1 MSSATSNSP
10 PTSHTTDFV
19 AVESGASTPATTV
32 SHSSSYAVTR
42 PLTIGANGVHVKV
55 QVPSYQDG
63 WLASQLLREGFES
76 SYKKARRGS
85 NDSAQPALA
94 RADSSD
100 GDETAVGSTLP
111 NGAEPAHVS
120 LTASF
125 LGFSA
130 CKVNEEPD
138 GPVIEC
144 VKALWTFFHAEYLTI
159 SKSHSVDIHSVA
171 MNAAAFDEESRTAL
185 LCDYFTAYV
194 TLEKQGKLPLLPTPK
209 LLSLAG
215 KGDAGIFA
223 LFGGQGTN
231 EVYFNELQLLFNTY
245 RPLVEPIIV
254 TATKT
259 LQAHVEQA
267 TLEGFSSFY
276 LPGLDVH
283 AWLTGVQPLPSV
295 SYLGSIPVSLPLIGL
310 TQLVQFL
317 VSLRASGLSPKN
329 FRARFQGATG
339 HSQGIVSAVVMATS
353 DSLESFESNVIK
365 GLGLLFHIGKCGQ
378 EAFPA
383 FSIEPAVIGDA
394 MTGGEGIPTPMLAVN
409 GLDEKA
415 LNKYINATNAHL
427 DEVDQVG
434 ISLYNGTHRY
444 VVTGQPRALCG
455 LVTSLRAVRADLDA
469 NQGRVPFGQRK
480 PNFTMRFLPVNL
492 PFHSPYLRGVSDRIA
507 SEYYAGV
514 DLWSPEELA
523 IEVRDTFDGSDLRA
537 HTEEGIPRSILRQI
551 FDRPVHWS
559 KATNVGSSVTHCVDF
574 GTGGLSGIG
583 GLTAFNL
590 QGRGVRV
597 IIASG
602 MHREAAELY
611 DLHKVQREERWS
623 QAFRPRLVKTED
635 GKLQIDTAF
644 SRLLGRPPIMV
655 PGMTPST
662 VGTGFNAAVLNA
674 GYHIELA
681 GGGHYNAKALRS
693 KVAQI
698 QAATE
703 PGQGLTLN
711 ALFINPRQWAFQLPL
726 WQEMRRE
733 GLPLQ
738 GFCVA
743 AGIPSTENA
752 KDIIAG
758 LRDAGIEHVA
768 FKPGSADAIGQVCS
782 IAAANPDFPI
792 ILQWTG
798 GRAGG
803 HHSAE
808 DFHQPILATYSRIRR
823 NTNISLVAGSGF
835 GSADDFW
842 PYLSGDWSVDKFGV
856 EPMPFDG
863 VLFGSWVMIAKE
875 AHTSTAV
882 KQLIVDA
889 PGVEDAAWQATYDK
903 ETGGIITVTSEL
915 GEPIHKI
922 ATRGVKLWAE
932 LDKKLFTLNKEKRM
946 AWLVENRDYIIRRLN
961 ADFQKPWFPAH
972 LDGSVANNVAEMT
985 YEEVTRRM
993 LRLLFVA
1000 HQSRWIDASLQRLM
1014 GDWLR
1019 RVEERFAGI
1028 ESGGRKL
1035 SMLQSYSVLDSEPAA
1050 FMDHFFA
1057 EYADATKILL
1067 AAEDVS
1073 FFLALCQRPGQKP
1086 VPFIPVLDESFQTCE
1101 LSTVE
1106 HVRVWIG
1113 DTVTRRFELGS
1124 QPPAH
1129 NQWLAA
1135 LAGPN
1140 ASWLSAILRKTSVV
1154 QNRNYINNPVKRM
1167 FAPRAGQKAEVVF
1180 NLKTMEPLSIQLQ
1193 GATRSFGPNS
1203 SNFVAVRMTK
1213 DPSSK
1218 VIKATISEERRGE
1231 SVPLE
1236 LEYIYRPD
1244 QPFAPIHESMEGRND
1259 RVRAFYSQLWFGS
1272 AEAWKAPADAGVYK
1286 GPVKTLDAAAIKRFC
1301 QIVENRNVGYHL
1313 HGQAPIDFAIVAGW
1327 EAIMQA
1333 LMASAD
1339 ADLLTLVHLSN
1350 RFTMVK
1356 GAKPLQV
1363 GDVCM
1368 ATATTKSIRISDTG
1382 KSVAIT
1388 GVVLRKVGE
1397 DFVPAIEVTSS
1408 FFYRG
1413 RYNDF
1418 EKCFDRTRD
1427 IYTVELKTDTDVSV
1441 MLTKDWIDWTSE
1453 VKPEPGMKLEFEVTS
1468 ELHFKDANSFSAV
1481 NVQGGIYHRDTKG
1494 TRTQRATI
1502 EYEADSVSFGNPVVE
1517 YVKRLGGSSQGPI
1530 PLENGY
1536 SINPPSTSSSFV
1548 APASNEAYSLTSGD
1562 FNPIHINPYFSDFAA
1577 LPGTITHG
1585 MFLSAATRKYV
1596 EEIAA
1601 EGHPERCLSFE
1612 ANFTGMVLPGDVL
1625 SVRLRHVAMRAGNKV
1640 VKVET
1645 FNQRGEKVIDGSA
1658 EIMQPPTTFVF
1669 TGQGS
1674 QEPGMGMDL
1683 YNASATSKAI
1693 WDEADKH
1700 LRESMGF
1707 SILEIVNKNPMTK
1720 TVYFGGVKG
1729 HAIRERYMSMAYDAV
1744 DEQGKAVTL
1753 PLFPEITNQSQSY
1766 TFQSPKGLLYATQ
1779 FSQISICLVELSAF
1793 RDMQDRG
1800 LIPEEAA
1807 FAGHSLGE
1815 YAALAALAG
1824 VLQVKDLVDVVLYR
1838 GLTMQRAVQR
1848 DEEGRSNYGMMAC
1861 NPSRISPT
1869 FTEAALHEVI
1879 ETVSRVSNRLLQ
1891 TVNMNVYNQQYVVA
1905 GELVT
1910 LLTTTNVLNFI
1921 KIKKIDLPQLLK
1933 QMTTEEVREKLTEIV
1948 KEIFAA
1954 AVEEEKKGTIQL
1966 QRGFATI
1973 PLAGI
1978 DVPFHSRYLTGGV
1991 TPFRAYLSKRIN
2003 VENISPDNLRLRY
2016 IPNLVAAPFETT
2028 KAYAELIFNQTDSSR
2043 LGKALAHW
2051 ERDGWET
2058 EEKEQQLT
2066 ALLLIEL
2073 LAYQFASPVRW
2084 IETQDILFSPPY
2096 DFERLIEFGPS
2107 PTLVG
2112 MAQRTHKLKYAKADL
2127 ARGKRR
2133 VMLCHGKDQE
2143 AIYYSFADAEEDGS
2157 ATAEQGSAPE
2167 TSAPGPAAVA
2177 APSPAPIVSASPAAA
2192 AASVPDEPLKATD
2205 TIRAVL
2211 AQKLKKPIADI
2222 QLSKAIKDM
2231 VGGKSTLQNELI
2243 GDLQLE
2249 FGSLPE
2255 RGEEMP
2261 LEELG
2266 STLNSGYSGT
2276 LGKHTTGLVS
2286 RVVGG
2291 KLPGGFNMSAV
2302 KAHLSKAWGL
2312 GSGRTDGVLLV
2323 ALTQEPA
2330 MRLTS
2335 EPEAKAWLDS
2345 IVATYSTLNNLNLQQ
2360 GGSGSGGA
2368 AGAGGAVISSEE
2380 LDKLRAHE
2388 QAHARRQIQTLERYL
2403 DEDHRTSARAADSL
2417 RQDLKNAQGQLDAIA
2432 SEHGEVY
2439 TKGIMPRFEP
2449 LKARHFSSYWNWSRQ
2464 DAMLAYYAIIHGE
2477 LTTVDREITARC
2489 LTIMNR
2495 ADQAMVDYMQFYI
2508 DRIDP
2513 SMGPNYELAKTFGQ
2527 QLIDNCKEAMVE
2539 SARYKEVHAPTA
2551 PHTEIDTRGNI
2562 VYTEAKR
2569 IGVRKLEAYV
2579 KEMAVGTRV
2588 GPQINVEKAHENIGK
2603 LWMLIK
2609 NEPSMSKLSKAT
2621 LKSLYTEAVRSLGSP
2636 SPRPRITGPRQSR
2649 ARRTST
2655 TTARPSSV
2663 DAFGMP
2669 DDRQPFL
2676 NIQRKVAGKWQASQ
2690 KLTSVYFSLL
2700 EEMAS
2705 NGITF
2710 KGQNALLT
2718 GVGKGSIGLAIVRG
2732 LLAGGARVI
2741 ITTSSYSRATVE
2753 YYQRIYQEVGARGS
2767 TLTVVPLNAGSRQD
2781 VDSLVDYIYDTMQ
2794 LDLDFVLPFAAI
2806 PENGRQIDGIDDK
2819 SELAHRIMLTNV
2831 IRLLGAIKIKKAARG
2846 IETRPTLVVL
2856 PLSPNHGVFGSDGLY
2871 SESKIS
2877 LETLAQRWSSEGWST
2892 YLSITGAVIGWVRGT
2907 GLMEQSNIVAESL
2920 EKLGLRTFSPVEM
2933 AFNILG
2939 LLSPVMSS
2947 FAQIEPIQ
2955 ADLGGGFDRVPEL
2968 AEKTA
2973 EIRTAIRGEAEKR
2986 RALALENSAD
2996 FRVIHGAAAEALHQK
3011 VNVQP
3016 RSNFR
3021 FEQPKIGAVEELK
3034 SVAKMEGPIDP
3045 TKVVVITGFAEV
3057 GPWGSARTRWEQEA
3071 RGELTIEGVIE
3082 MAWMMGMIRHV
3093 NGKLK
3098 NGKPYVGWV
3107 DAASDEPVEDKDMKA
3122 RYEAEIISHAGVRF
3136 IEPEL
3141 FKGYDPKR
3149 KGFTQEIELSHDLEP
3164 LEVSGAEADK
3174 YKREHGDKVD
3184 IWETAPGSDSWLVV
3198 LKKGARV
3205 FVPKAVSF
3213 ERLVAGQIPTGW
3225 SGSRYGIPEEIVS
3238 QVDRTTLW
3246 VLVCVA
3252 EALVMSGISDPYELY
3267 EHVHISEV
3275 GISIGSGMGGMQSLS
3290 AMFRDRRQDLDVQK
3304 DILQETF
3311 INVAS
3316 GWVNLL
3322 LMSSSGPIKTPVGAC
3337 ATALQSVE
3345 IAAETILSGK
3355 AKVMLAG
3362 GFDDFSEEG
3371 SVEFANMNATS
3382 NAKAELAA
3390 GREPSEMSRP
3400 TTTTRA
3406 GFMESQGSGV
3416 QVLMS
3421 LATALEMGCPIQAIV
3436 AYSSTHT
3443 DKQGR
3448 SIPAPG
3454 HGVMSAALPLQRA
3467 LANWGLTADDIGAV
3481 SMHGT
3486 STAANDKN
3494 ESHVYH
3500 EMFKLIGRSPGHA
3513 VPAMAQKWL
3522 CGHSKGGAASW
3533 ALNEVIQSLQ
3543 TSIVAGNRN
3552 ADDISPELRNFSYL
3566 LYASTS
3572 IQRTVQDLNAA
3583 LLTSFGF
3590 GQVGGILL
3598 VLHPAHVLARLGTD
3612 ELKNYRGKTAK
3623 RQGITYTRMHSA
3635 LTHGD
3640 LVQVKDAP
3648 PYPNELEDAV
3658 LQNLNARAGPTPSGS
3673 WTFKAPLAAFPA
3685 LAERKTVAK
3694 STTANEQEEGIAK
3707 LMVGVQGVGVD
3718 VEDIGGFPAD
3728 NETFIERNFTPAEIA
3743 YCRAQSDARASFC
3756 GRFAAK
3762 EAVFKAMGVPSKG
3775 AAAPMRDIE
3784 IISSPTGP
3792 KVVLSG
3798 EAANANPGGASFVVS
3813 ISHADL
3819 VAIAVAHKIGA

>member
-1 MSSATSNSP
+1 ACN
-10 PTSHTTDFV
+10 
-19 AVESGASTPATTV
+19 
-32 SHSSSYAVTR
+32 
-42 PLTIGANGVHVKV
+42 
-55 QVPSYQDG
+55 
-63 WLASQLLREGFES
+63 
-76 SYKKARRGS
+76 
-85 NDSAQPALA
+85 ALKIKF
-94 RADSSD
+94 
-100 GDETAVGSTLP
+100 
-111 NGAEPAHVS
+111 AE
-120 LTASF
+120 
-125 LGFSA
+125 
-130 CKVNEEPD
+130 
-138 GPVIEC
+138 
-144 VKALWTFFHAEYLTI
+144 
-159 SKSHSVDIHSVA
+159 
-171 MNAAAFDEESRTAL
+171 
-185 LCDYFTAYV
+185 
-194 TLEKQGKLPLLPTPK
+194 
-209 LLSLAG
+209 
-215 KGDAGIFA
+215 
-223 LFGGQGTN
+223 
-231 EVYFNELQLLFNTY
+231 
-245 RPLVEPIIV
+245 
-254 TATKT
+254 
-259 LQAHVEQA
+259 
-267 TLEGFSSFY
+267 
-276 LPGLDVH
+276 
-283 AWLTGVQPLPSV
+283 
-295 SYLGSIPVSLPLIGL
+295 
-310 TQLVQFL
+310 
-317 VSLRASGLSPKN
+317 
-329 FRARFQGATG
+329 
-339 HSQGIVSAVVMATS
+339 
-353 DSLESFESNVIK
+353 
-365 GLGLLFHIGKCGQ
+365 
-378 EAFPA
+378 
-383 FSIEPAVIGDA
+383 
-394 MTGGEGIPTPMLAVN
+394 
-409 GLDEKA
+409 
-415 LNKYINATNAHL
+415 
-427 DEVDQVG
+427 
-434 ISLYNGTHRY
+434 
-444 VVTGQPRALCG
+444 
-455 LVTSLRAVRADLDA
+455 VTS
-469 NQGRVPFGQRK
+469 
-480 PNFTMRFLPVNL
+480 
-492 PFHSPYLRGVSDRIA
+492 
-507 SEYYAGV
+507 
-514 DLWSPEELA
+514 
-523 IEVRDTFDGSDLRA
+523 
-537 HTEEGIPRSILRQI
+537 
-551 FDRPVHWS
+551 
-559 KATNVGSSVTHCVDF
+559 
-574 GTGGLSGIG
+574 
-583 GLTAFNL
+583 
-590 QGRGVRV
+590 
-597 IIASG
+597 
-602 MHREAAELY
+602 
-611 DLHKVQREERWS
+611 
-623 QAFRPRLVKTED
+623 
-635 GKLQIDTAF
+635 
-644 SRLLGRPPIMV
+644 
-655 PGMTPST
+655 
-662 VGTGFNAAVLNA
+662 
-674 GYHIELA
+674 
-681 GGGHYNAKALRS
+681 
-693 KVAQI
+693 
-698 QAATE
+698 
-703 PGQGLTLN
+703 
-711 ALFINPRQWAFQLPL
+711 
-726 WQEMRRE
+726 
-733 GLPLQ
+733 
-738 GFCVA
+738 
-743 AGIPSTENA
+743 
-752 KDIIAG
+752 
-758 LRDAGIEHVA
+758 
-768 FKPGSADAIGQVCS
+768 
-782 IAAANPDFPI
+782 
-792 ILQWTG
+792 
-798 GRAGG
+798 
-803 HHSAE
+803 
-808 DFHQPILATYSRIRR
+808 
-823 NTNISLVAGSGF
+823 
-835 GSADDFW
+835 
-842 PYLSGDWSVDKFGV
+842 
-856 EPMPFDG
+856 
-863 VLFGSWVMIAKE
+863 
-875 AHTSTAV
+875 
-882 KQLIVDA
+882 
-889 PGVEDAAWQATYDK
+889 
-903 ETGGIITVTSEL
+903 
-915 GEPIHKI
+915 
-922 ATRGVKLWAE
+922 
-932 LDKKLFTLNKEKRM
+932 
-946 AWLVENRDYIIRRLN
+946 
-961 ADFQKPWFPAH
+961 
-972 LDGSVANNVAEMT
+972 
-985 YEEVTRRM
+985 
-993 LRLLFVA
+993 
-1000 HQSRWIDASLQRLM
+1000 
-1014 GDWLR
+1014 
-1019 RVEERFAGI
+1019 
-1028 ESGGRKL
+1028 
-1035 SMLQSYSVLDSEPAA
+1035 
-1050 FMDHFFA
+1050 
-1057 EYADATKILL
+1057 
-1067 AAEDVS
+1067 
-1073 FFLALCQRPGQKP
+1073 
-1086 VPFIPVLDESFQTCE
+1086 
-1101 LSTVE
+1101 
-1106 HVRVWIG
+1106 G

-1991 TPFRAYLSKRIN
+1991 TPLRAYLSKRIN
-2003 VENISPDNLRLRY
+2003 VENISPDNLRLHC
-2016 IPNLVAAPFETT
+2016 ISNLVAAPFETT
-2028 KAYAELIFNQTDSSR
+2028 KAYAELVFNQTDSSR

-2058 EEKEQQLT
+2058 EEKEQQFT

-2073 LAYQFASPVRW
+2073 LAYQFASP
-2084 IETQDILFSPPY
+2084 
-2096 DFERLIEFGPS
+2096 
-2107 PTLVG
+2107 
-2112 MAQRTHKLKYAKADL
+2112 RTHKLKYAKADL

-2133 VMLCHGKDQE
+2133 VMLCHGKDQ
-2143 AIYYSFADAEEDGS
+2143 AFADAEEDGS

-2177 APSPAPIVSASPAAA
+2177 APSPTPIVS
-2192 AASVPDEPLKATD
+2192 
-2205 TIRAVL
+2205 
-2211 AQKLKKPIADI
+2211 LKKPIADI
-2222 QLSKAIKDM
+2222 PLSKAIKDM

-2261 LEELG
+2261 LEELR
-2266 STLNSGYSGT
+2266 STLNSGYSGA

-2291 KLPGGFNMSAV
+2291 KLPGGFNMCAV

-2323 ALTQEPA
+2323 ALTQEPVK
-2330 MRLTS
+2330 RLTS

-2345 IVATYSTLNNLNLQQ
+2345 IVAAYSTLNNINLQ
-2360 GGSGSGGA
+2360 
-2368 AGAGGAVISSEE
+2368 
-2380 LDKLRAHE
+2380 
-2388 QAHARRQIQTLERYL
+2388 QIQTLERYL

-2449 LKARHFSSYWNWSRQ
+2449 IKARHFSSYWNWSRQ
-2464 DAMLAYYAIIHGE
+2464 DAMIAYYAIIHGE

-2508 DRIDP
+2508 DRVDP

-2527 QLIDNCKEAMVE
+2527 QLIDSCKEAMVE

-2655 TTARPSSV
+2655 TTARPTSV

-2676 NIQRKVAGKWQASQ
+2676 NIQRKVAGK
-2690 KLTSVYFSLL
+2690 
-2700 EEMAS
+2700 
-2705 NGITF
+2705 
-2710 KGQNALLT
+2710 
-2718 GVGKGSIGLAIVRG
+2718 
-2732 LLAGGARVI
+2732 
-2741 ITTSSYSRATVE
+2741 
-2753 YYQRIYQEVGARGS
+2753 
-2767 TLTVVPLNAGSRQD
+2767 
-2781 VDSLVDYIYDTMQ
+2781 
-2794 LDLDFVLPFAAI
+2794 
-2806 PENGRQIDGIDDK
+2806 
-2819 SELAHRIMLTNV
+2819 
-2831 IRLLGAIKIKKAARG
+2831 
-2846 IETRPTLVVL
+2846 
-2856 PLSPNHGVFGSDGLY
+2856 
-2871 SESKIS
+2871 
-2877 LETLAQRWSSEGWST
+2877 
-2892 YLSITGAVIGWVRGT
+2892 
-2907 GLMEQSNIVAESL
+2907 
-2920 EKLGLRTFSPVEM
+2920 
-2933 AFNILG
+2933 
-2939 LLSPVMSS
+2939 
-2947 FAQIEPIQ
+2947 
-2955 ADLGGGFDRVPEL
+2955 
-2968 AEKTA
+2968 
-2973 EIRTAIRGEAEKR
+2973 
-2986 RALALENSAD
+2986 
-2996 FRVIHGAAAEALHQK
+2996 
-3011 VNVQP
+3011 
-3016 RSNFR
+3016 
-3021 FEQPKIGAVEELK
+3021 
-3034 SVAKMEGPIDP
+3034 
-3045 TKVVVITGFAEV
+3045 
-3057 GPWGSARTRWEQEA
+3057 
-3071 RGELTIEGVIE
+3071 
-3082 MAWMMGMIRHV
+3082 
-3093 NGKLK
+3093 
-3098 NGKPYVGWV
+3098 
-3107 DAASDEPVEDKDMKA
+3107 
-3122 RYEAEIISHAGVRF
+3122 
-3136 IEPEL
+3136 
-3141 FKGYDPKR
+3141 
-3149 KGFTQEIELSHDLEP
+3149 
-3164 LEVSGAEADK
+3164 
-3174 YKREHGDKVD
+3174 
-3184 IWETAPGSDSWLVV
+3184 
-3198 LKKGARV
+3198 
-3205 FVPKAVSF
+3205 
-3213 ERLVAGQIPTGW
+3213 
-3225 SGSRYGIPEEIVS
+3225 
-3238 QVDRTTLW
+3238 
-3246 VLVCVA
+3246 
-3252 EALVMSGISDPYELY
+3252 
-3267 EHVHISEV
+3267 
-3275 GISIGSGMGGMQSLS
+3275 
-3290 AMFRDRRQDLDVQK
+3290 
-3304 DILQETF
+3304 
-3311 INVAS
+3311 
-3316 GWVNLL
+3316 
-3322 LMSSSGPIKTPVGAC
+3322 
-3337 ATALQSVE
+3337 
-3345 IAAETILSGK
+3345 
-3355 AKVMLAG
+3355 
-3362 GFDDFSEEG
+3362 
-3371 SVEFANMNATS
+3371 
-3382 NAKAELAA
+3382 
-3390 GREPSEMSRP
+3390 
-3400 TTTTRA
+3400 
-3406 GFMESQGSGV
+3406 
-3416 QVLMS
+3416 
-3421 LATALEMGCPIQAIV
+3421 
-3436 AYSSTHT
+3436 
-3443 DKQGR
+3443 
-3448 SIPAPG
+3448 
-3454 HGVMSAALPLQRA
+3454 
-3467 LANWGLTADDIGAV
+3467 
-3481 SMHGT
+3481 
-3486 STAANDKN
+3486 
-3494 ESHVYH
+3494 
-3500 EMFKLIGRSPGHA
+3500 
-3513 VPAMAQKWL
+3513 
-3522 CGHSKGGAASW
+3522 
-3533 ALNEVIQSLQ
+3533 
-3543 TSIVAGNRN
+3543 
-3552 ADDISPELRNFSYL
+3552 
-3566 LYASTS
+3566 
-3572 IQRTVQDLNAA
+3572 
-3583 LLTSFGF
+3583 
-3590 GQVGGILL
+3590 
-3598 VLHPAHVLARLGTD
+3598 
-3612 ELKNYRGKTAK
+3612 
-3623 RQGITYTRMHSA
+3623 
-3635 LTHGD
+3635 
-3640 LVQVKDAP
+3640 
-3648 PYPNELEDAV
+3648 
-3658 LQNLNARAGPTPSGS
+3658 
-3673 WTFKAPLAAFPA
+3673 
-3685 LAERKTVAK
+3685 
-3694 STTANEQEEGIAK
+3694 
-3707 LMVGVQGVGVD
+3707 
-3718 VEDIGGFPAD
+3718 
-3728 NETFIERNFTPAEIA
+3728 
-3743 YCRAQSDARASFC
+3743 
-3756 GRFAAK
+3756 
-3762 EAVFKAMGVPSKG
+3762 
-3775 AAAPMRDIE
+3775 
-3784 IISSPTGP
+3784 
-3792 KVVLSG
+3792 
-3798 EAANANPGGASFVVS
+3798 
-3813 ISHADL
+3813 
-3819 VAIAVAHKIGA
+3819 